1 MDHSDIDHEKMT
13 SAYLKVLGH
22 GPKEEVLTEIVTPE
36 GEQLDE
42 ARLVTKDG
50 KFIVMTDN
58 DTEAATFEDRESA
71 LEYIK
76 NNKDKLMVRD
86 HKTSTKEV
94 PVEGKKAKKDYD
106 GDGEIESPEAE
117 YKGSKD
123 RAIKKAMAKEAHDT
137 DGTLICKDCGCELG
151 SPEPKCECPHDA
163 HDPSGSNWKAMSEAK
178 DRGEFSGDISFMGH
192 DKLKHH
198 YKTGEKNKTFSKGQI
213 KKEFE
218 RRRDAANRRKAIFGK
233 DTTPSGKPGPNYESV
248 KEANMSD
255 LQYDAD
261 VHSHRSM
268 TVKKKGNDIHLHG
281 KWWHDEKDHADM
293 AKIMGMKASG
303 HTKTVGGGTRTT
315 LTKPGPYEA
324 HAKVDQFVGHKHA
337 KRAGINVKTHG
348 QSWGGRGDNVTLSHP
363 DKKKL
368 QRYVSNHLDG
378 ETQGIKVK
386 ESVGPFSEDHPQSKL
401 TKTQRRALASL
412 DKKKKKAI
420 SLPHSEFLTKEKEPK
435 KVGRGSEVVKYE
447 GYEADVSKFMNKH
460 GIDHHWS
467 GGKLHV
473 DKKDHAH
480 AEKKLTKKYGGY
492 GPRGAKMMPQLHINK
507 ESTMVTRSNWLE
519 KFYEKKSQIAE
530 DYKQSPHHSDDAT
543 RDTWAKQLSTR
554 KGEEAFVKMHE
565 PHTPEYAD
573 GPAVNMK
580 TFADMTKDVKAPTP
594 RHNDHSIGDKA
605 PVAPVDY
612 GKAGRVG
619 AKD

>member
-22 GPKEEVLTEIVTPE
+22 GPKEEEVLIEVVTPE
-36 GEQLDE
+36 GERLDE

-58 DTEAATFEDRESA
+58 ETEAATFEDRESA

-76 NNKDKLMVRD
+76 NNKDKLIVRD
-86 HKTSTKEV
+86 HKTSTVTKEV

-123 RAIKKAMAKEAHDT
+123 KAIKKSMAKEAHET
-137 DGTLICKDCGCELG
+137 DGTMICKDCGCELG
-151 SPEPKCECPHDA
+151 NPESSCKCPHDA
-163 HDPSGSNWKAMSEAK
+163 HDPSGLNW
-178 DRGEFSGDISFMGH
+178 
-192 DKLKHH
+192 
-198 YKTGEKNKTFSKGQI
+198 TV
-213 KKEFE
+213 
-218 RRRDAANRRKAIFGK
+218 AAN
-233 DTTPSGKPGPNYESV
+233 
-248 KEANMSD
+248 
-255 LQYDAD
+255 
-261 VHSHRSM
+261 
-268 TVKKKGNDIHLHG
+268 
-281 KWWHDEKDHADM
+281 
-293 AKIMGMKASG
+293 
-303 HTKTVGGGTRTT
+303 
-315 LTKPGPYEA
+315 EA
-324 HAKVDQFVGHKHA
+324 HAKVDQFIGHKHA

-348 QSWGGRGDNVTLSHP
+348 QSMGGTGDDVTLSHP
-363 DKKKL
+363 DKNKL
-368 QRYVSNHLDG
+368 QKYVSNHLDG

-386 ESVGPFSEDHPQSKL
+386 ESVTKTPGDQGYYHLQRAKKLAAADGHNWDRLPQYHRGKDMLGNPSVPHKDHYMDKAKNEGVNEDHPQANL
-401 TKTQRRALASL
+401 TKQQRQALASL

-420 SLPHSEFLTKEKEPK
+420 TLPHAEFLPKEKEPA
-435 KVGRGSEVVKYE
+435 KVGRQSQIVKYE
-447 GYEADVSKFMNKH
+447 GYEADVSKFMDKH

-480 AEKKLTKKYGGY
+480 ADKKLEKKYGGY
-492 GPRGAKMMPQLHINK
+492 GPRGAKMKPQLHINK
-507 ESTMVTRSNWLE
+507 ESTMVTRKNWVE
-519 KFYEKKSQIAE
+519 KFYEKRIKMAE

-543 RDTWAKQLSTR
+543 RDTYAKQLSTR
-554 KGEEAFVKMHE
+554 KGEEAFVKMHD
-565 PHTPEYAD
+565 PQVPEYAD

-594 RHNDHSIGDKA
+594 RHNDHTIGDKT